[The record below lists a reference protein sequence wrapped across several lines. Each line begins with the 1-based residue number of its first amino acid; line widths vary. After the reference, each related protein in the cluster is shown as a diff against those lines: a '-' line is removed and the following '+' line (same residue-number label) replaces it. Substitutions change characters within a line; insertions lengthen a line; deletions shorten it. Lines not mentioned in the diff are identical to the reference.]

1 MNKTVKRI
9 VIFYLLSFIPGV
21 IISVIAAAAWG
32 NDYWV
37 NENTP
42 AAGLTLVGMGMMLP
56 SIAHILTRDIT
67 KEGFD
72 PKKMFLTMK
81 IKGSGR
87 YYALAFIL
95 PVIWS
100 AAGVLIAA
108 VQSGVMGYF
117 TVDGDTVFNTV
128 MYLLNSLAISVI
140 LFIPAFGEEF
150 GWRAYLYPKLE
161 EIMPEWAAIIV
172 GGVLWGLWHAPL
184 TVCGHNFG
192 VDYAGYPFGGIAV
205 MCLSCTC
212 MGVFLSYITKKTG
225 SVMPAAFCHMV
236 NNNCVQWLL
245 PMFRDMPKDAA
256 EESSLLIFA
265 LRMLPVFIVGAVF
278 FVLMLRNSSKQEKM
292 PAAA

>member
-9 VIFYLLSFIPGV
+9 IIFYLLSFIPCI
-21 IISVIAAAAWG
+21 IISAAAAAAWG

-37 NENTP
+37 NINTP
-42 AAGLTLVGMGMMLP
+42 AAGITLVGMCMMLP
-56 SIAHILTRDIT
+56 ATAHILTRVIT

-72 PKKMFLTMK
+72 TKAMFLTMK
-81 IKGSGR
+81 IKGNGR
-87 YYALAFIL
+87 YYAMAFIL

-108 VQSGVMGYF
+108 VQAGVIGYF
-117 TVDGDTVFNTV
+117 TVDGDTVFDTV
-128 MYLLNSLAISVI
+128 MFLLNSIAMSVV

-150 GWRAYLYPKLE
+150 GWRAYLVPKLE
-161 EIMPEWAAIIV
+161 TLMPEWAALIV

-192 VDYAGYPFGGIAV
+192 VVYAGYPFGGIII
-205 MCLSCTC
+205 MCFFCTL
-212 MGVFLSYITKKTG
+212 MGIFLTYITKKTG

-236 NNNCVQWLL
+236 NNNCIQWLL
-245 PMFRDMPKDAA
+245 PMFKDIPVDAV
-256 EESSLLIFA
+256 SDNSLLITS
-265 LRMLPVFIVGAVF
+265 LRLAPTVIVGAVF
-278 FVLMLRNSSKQEKM
+278 MVLILREKGET